1 MNDKIIKC
9 LAYNGKI
16 SVICANTTEL
26 VEKAR
31 KIHDLSPVTTAAFG
45 RLLTITALMGN
56 EMKNEKDKLTIQMKG
71 NGPIGM
77 MVTVANN
84 FPVVKGYVANPVID
98 LPLNEDGKLDVGG
111 AVGHSGFINVI
122 KDIGMKEPYI
132 GVSTITS
139 GEIAEDFA
147 EYFAKSEQKNTA
159 VALGVLVDKN
169 GVKSAGGYMIT
180 PMPDATDEEISQIE
194 QSIFKAGAISR
205 MLDEKLSLLEIAKKG
220 EGKKAHIGYYL
231 IDNGLETLYENLK
244 CKYRKT
250 RSSKVKVQQFISL
263 IIILTVLLSTLITV
277 IFNCEM
283 IRENVEISMTTR
295 IILNVVLVILLLIP
309 CSEIV
314 TQIVQFILNEV
325 VKPKLIPKMDYQNGI
340 PEEKATMVVIPTI
353 VKTSE
358 KVKEL
363 MKKLEVFYI
372 ANKSENLYFTLLGDC
387 SESSKEKEDFDKGV
401 IEEGKKQIEI
411 LNKKYH
417 LDSQGIFEYMKEILD
432 IKLGKENRAKIWK
445 RIDGEDSHRESTRY
459 IRCLIVNINGK
470 EYLVDRDQRIIRE
483 FQREEEKDKRGP
495 FIPYSA
501 LSRGDYDYYNG
512 K

>member
-205 MLDEKLSLLEIAKKG
+205 MLDEKLSLLEIAKKVTG
-220 EGKKAHIGYYL
+220 
-231 IDNGLETLYENLK
+231 DNNIE
-244 CKYRKT
+244 
-250 RSSKVKVQQFISL
+250 
-263 IIILTVLLSTLITV
+263 
-277 IFNCEM
+277 
-283 IRENVEISMTTR
+283 
-295 IILNVVLVILLLIP
+295 
-309 CSEIV
+309 
-314 TQIVQFILNEV
+314 
-325 VKPKLIPKMDYQNGI
+325 
-340 PEEKATMVVIPTI
+340 
-353 VKTSE
+353 
-358 KVKEL
+358 
-363 MKKLEVFYI
+363 
-372 ANKSENLYFTLLGDC
+372 
-387 SESSKEKEDFDKGV
+387 V
-401 IEEGKKQIEI
+401 IEENITPIYECDCSKEHMSEALATLDKNVLKEMIEEDGKAE
-411 LNKKYH
+411 LVCHFCNKKYEF
-417 LDSQGIFEYMKEILD
+417 SKEELEDIL
-432 IKLGKENRAKIWK
+432 
-445 RIDGEDSHRESTRY
+445 
-459 IRCLIVNINGK
+459 
-470 EYLVDRDQRIIRE
+470 
-483 FQREEEKDKRGP
+483 EKTK
-495 FIPYSA
+495 
-501 LSRGDYDYYNG
+501 NN
-512 K
+512 